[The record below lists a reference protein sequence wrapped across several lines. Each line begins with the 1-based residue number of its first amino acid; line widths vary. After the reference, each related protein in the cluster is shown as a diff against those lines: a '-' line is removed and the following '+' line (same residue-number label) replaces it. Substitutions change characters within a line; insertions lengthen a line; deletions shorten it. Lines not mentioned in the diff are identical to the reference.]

1 MAEEKTTLMYGDR
14 VRFHWLDEHYE
25 NNTELVCDWEGELE
39 GLFSKVYRGPQATD
53 RPLAVVTV
61 TTDNQFRGKILYPYL
76 DTLERIEHPSIK
88 LIEHPSIKKDQD
100 GVYDS
105 QALYEMRDSI
115 MDNFEFSK
123 VAAVMDFLG
132 WEWATG
138 NDIDRTYIP
147 DESDIRRA
155 ARTLM
160 DVVIEKH
167 ISSGGRN
174 QFIATGGFEV
184 ELNVCEE
191 DGIPDLSLKF
201 VVSDWYEGGD
211 VWDEYEKNIEKRKEI
226 GTFKPVR
233 K

>member
-14 VRFHWLDEHYE
+14 VRFHWRDEYYE

-39 GLFSKVYRGPQATD
+39 GLFSKVYEGPQATD

-61 TTDNQFRGKILYPYL
+61 TTDNYLRGKILYPYL

-88 LIEHPSIKKDQD
+88 KEPD
-100 GVYDS
+100 GVYDPK
-105 QALYEMRDSI
+105 ALYEMRDSI

-138 NDIDRTYIP
+138 NDIDSTYIP
-147 DESDIRRA
+147 DESDIRRS
-155 ARTLM
+155 ARRLM
-160 DVVIEKH
+160 DEVIEKH

-184 ELNVCEE
+184 ELNVFEE

-211 VWDEYEKNIEKRKEI
+211 VWNEYEKNIEKRKEI